1 MNMDLQQEIIKEKGS
16 KLSRPI
22 RRYASLAWSLPMIA
36 LMASCNGDGD
46 RYDASGSFEA
56 VETIV
61 SAEAAGVL
69 ESFAIE
75 EGQVLEAGQ
84 LIGYVDSTQLYL
96 KKRQLEAQMDA
107 VLSHRPDVQVQLAS
121 LQEQLKTAEREQV
134 RISNLVKADAV
145 PTKQLDDVNA
155 EVAVVK
161 RKIAAQRS
169 ALLISSDGLSK
180 EALPL
185 GVQVEQVEDQLRKSR
200 IYNPIPGT
208 VLVKYAEEFEMTAPG
223 KPLYKIADLETIILR
238 AYITGDQ
245 LPVVKLGQEVTVLT
259 DDGSGGY
266 SETAGTVTY
275 ISSKAEFTPKTIQ
288 TKDERANMVYA
299 TKVMVDND
307 GRFKIGM
314 YGEIRF

>member
-1 MNMDLQQEIIKEKGS
+1 MDLQQEIIKDMAS
-16 KLSRPI
+16 KLNILIGQNTLFALCLPI
-22 RRYASLAWSLPMIA
+22 LGL
-36 LMASCNGDGD
+36 LASCTGDANKF
-46 RYDASGSFEA
+46 DASGSFEA

-69 ESFAIE
+69 KSFDIE

-96 KKRQLEAQMDA
+96 KKLQLEAQMEA

-134 RISNLVKADAV
+134 RISNLAKADAV
-145 PTKQLDDVNA
+145 PSKQLDDINA
-155 EVAVVK
+155 EVAMVK
-161 RKIAAQRS
+161 RNIAAQRS
-169 ALLISSDGLSK
+169 ALLISSEGLSK

-208 VLVKYAEEFEMTAPG
+208 VLVKYAEEFEMTAQG

-245 LPVVKLGQEVTVLT
+245 LPLVKLGQEVTVLT

-266 SETAGTVTY
+266 AEAKGTVTW
-275 ISSKAEFTPKTIQ
+275 ISSAAEFTPKTIQ
-288 TKDERANMVYA
+288 TQDERANMVYA
-299 TKVMVDND
+299 TKVKVDND

-314 YGEIRF
+314 YGEVRF